1 MSNTNPYP
9 VINTEKCKGCER
21 CIIACPKEVLELS
34 NLFNNAGYQY
44 ACYSGEGC
52 VGCRDCYYTCPEPLA
67 VEIHSY
73 KRMINNDISMIIKH
87 KTRR

>member
-9 VINTEKCKGCER
+9 VINIEECKGCER
-21 CIIACPKEVLELS
+21 CVIACPEQALELS
-34 NLFNNAGYQY
+34 SEFNNAGYPY
-44 ACYSGEGC
+44 ACYKGEGC

-67 VEIHSY
+67 MELHSY
-73 KRMINNDISMIIKH
+73 KKMVNNDISLMIKH